1 MILLGGC
8 SCSVVQALIWLSWV
22 RSPVG
27 CFVDDVI
34 QLPLRERVEVV
45 DASYVLGVG
54 PIHVVIA
61 RAVSGLITVARN
73 ISVSASRGVLT
84 RNIAVHLPWRW
95 MRASRLMVLV
105 LRPLVLA
112 VELPCWGQCLC
123 LRQGYL
129 CDCGR
134 PGPRVCSWD
143 VLERI
148 FRVSAVKLLTFSN
161 ECGATPAPAGV
172 IICLA

>member
-27 CFVDDVI
+27 CFDDDVI

-112 VELPCWGQCLC
+112 VELPCWGSVCV
-123 LRQGYL
+123 
-129 CDCGR
+129 CG
-134 PGPRVCSWD
+134 GVTC
-143 VLERI
+143 VT
-148 FRVSAVKLLTFSN
+148 VAVQVHGSAVGMYWSAFSGFLLLNSSHFLMN
-161 ECGATPAPAGV
+161 VGQLLLQ
-172 IICLA
+172 LA